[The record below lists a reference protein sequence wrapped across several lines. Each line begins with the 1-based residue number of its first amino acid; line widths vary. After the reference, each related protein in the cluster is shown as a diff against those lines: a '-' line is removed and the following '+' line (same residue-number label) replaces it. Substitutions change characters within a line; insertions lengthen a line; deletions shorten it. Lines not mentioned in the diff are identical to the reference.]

1 MATIRKDTG
10 SITVTGTLDAAQ
22 TFNSAGGGYT
32 IKVKSD
38 DEQAINLVS
47 RARKH
52 AAAEITFNFFEIEE
66 LVDPE
71 DPDQLTLDGLQDKE

>member
-1 MATIRKDTG
+1 MATIRKAAG
-10 SITVTGTLDAAQ
+10 ELTVTGTLDAAQ

-38 DEQAINLVS
+38 DENAINLVS

-52 AAAEITFNFFEIEE
+52 ASAEITFKFFEIEE
-66 LVDPE
+66 TPEPGE
-71 DPDQLTLDGLQDKE
+71 DPRQMTLPTEDD

>member
-1 MATIRKDTG
+1 MATIRKDAG

-52 AAAEITFNFFEIEE
+52 ASAEITFNFFEIEE
-66 LVDPE
+66 VVDPE
-71 DPDQLTLDGLQDKE
+71 DPNQLALDGLQEED

>member
-1 MATIRKDTG
+1 MATKKTPSG
-10 SITVTGTLDAAQ
+10 SLTVTGTLDAAQ

-32 IKVKSD
+32 IKIKSD

-52 AAAEITFNFFEIEE
+52 ASAEIVFNFFEIEE
-66 LVDPE
+66 VVDPD
-71 DPDQLTLDGLQDKE
+71 DPDQLHLDGLQDED